1 MTKEAVERFVNSDWA
16 EVEDYRPG
24 DDFGIGEEYVTKFTA
39 NDFNYHKGVFSDYIL
54 GDLLIE
60 PGENEFRVND
70 RNAKIYFEM
79 GDREL
84 AIYADQRADR
94 MINQQQGVE
103 NFLEW
108 YELPAAYQK
117 TFDQFEK

>member
-1 MTKEAVERFVNSDWA
+1 MTKESVERFVNSDWE

-24 DDFGIGEEYVTKFTA
+24 NDFGIGEEYVAKFTA
-39 NDFNYHKGVFSDYIL
+39 NDPNYHKGVFSDYIL

-60 PGENEFRVND
+60 PGENEFRVN
-70 RNAKIYFEM
+70 NCSANIYFEL

-84 AIYADQRADR
+84 ALYADQRASR
-94 MINQQQGVE
+94 MIDQQQGVE

-108 YELPAAYQK
+108 FEMPEGYQE
-117 TFDQFEK
+117 TFDQFEQ